1 MKVRLRQM
9 KKIGIKATLLALAL
23 TAAVFTGSFVNN
35 THKAVGKFYTKI
47 EMTDTKGNKDIYYQF
62 RSNDDTV
69 WWALTATEMGFIPET
84 NTEYTLTYNDNG
96 STKANKP
103 CDCAPEFECEC
114 EVYDDI
120 FITIKECK

>member
-1 MKVRLRQM
+1 M

>member
-1 MKVRLRQM
+1 MKVRLKQM
-9 KKIGIKATLLALAL
+9 KKIGIKATLVALALAA
-23 TAAVFTGSFVNN
+23 TVFAGSFINN
-35 THKAVGKFYTKI
+35 THKVVGEFYTKI
-47 EMTDTKGNKDIYYQF
+47 EMTDTKGNTDTYYQF

-69 WWALTATEMGFIPET
+69 WWALTATEMGFIPEV

-103 CDCAPEFECEC
+103 CDCAPENECEC

-120 FITIKECK
+120 FISIKECK